1 MSATPESL
9 PSASLKE
16 HLIDCYFEWEQPW
29 CQVVNEK
36 LFRDSERYGGRY
48 SSPCLVNSILAMG
61 SRYSDRTDLRQSPA
75 NSNCAGQ
82 VFLAR
87 AEKMLNAELK
97 NPTVTTVQALAIL
110 GILYVA
116 NFSLETFRLIEA
128 NFRGCRIR
136 YGRLATPRNVGAAS
150 S

>member
-1 MSATPESL
+1 
-9 PSASLKE
+9 
-16 HLIDCYFEWEQPW
+16 
-29 CQVVNEK
+29 
-36 LFRDSERYGGRY
+36 
-48 SSPCLVNSILAMG
+48 MG